1 MHTSIFKL
9 QFLYFFLFLGGG
21 GGKKII
27 DTFSFTNCISV
38 LLLMWQFFQ
47 TKYHFYQ
54 GVFKNNEN
62 SLILQRK
69 KRYHFQKM
77 ADKIQDISINFR
89 DIGTFFCVYNVGSDL
104 NLHLLEEP
112 SQ

>member
-9 QFLYFFLFLGGG
+9 QFLFFFLFLGGG

-27 DTFSFTNCISV
+27 DIHFFTNYISV

-54 GVFKNNEN
+54 GVFK
-62 SLILQRK
+62 
-69 KRYHFQKM
+69 
-77 ADKIQDISINFR
+77 
-89 DIGTFFCVYNVGSDL
+89 
-104 NLHLLEEP
+104 
-112 SQ
+112 